1 MVKSTNMTMDRPD
14 IRRHNLSLLLR
25 LIAARG
31 KLSRANLSA
40 ETGMTRA
47 TAGSLVGELIDLG
60 LVTEIGSHGT
70 TGPGRPGVMIELDG
84 SKVLTIGIEIH
95 IGYMRILVRDL
106 AGREILQRKVA
117 LSAAAVD
124 GVIAAVAQE
133 INEAVTV
140 GHDAGRTV
148 IGAAIAVPGVV
159 DAVDGTVVFAP
170 NLGWENVPLLAR
182 LRPLV
187 EPGLELVVDNEAN
200 LGTLAEF
207 YEGPF
212 AGAGS
217 MAYIFAETGIGVGV
231 MVNRTLWRGASGGA
245 GELGHMPIVLEGGRP
260 CACGRTGCWETLVG
274 IIALVNAVLPDDAE
288 RLLAD
293 PAMDCEALANVVR
306 EAAEADQPEVRA
318 RLNEFGRWVGI
329 GVAHI
334 LDSLDPEIVMLAGHL
349 SLIGPWI
356 LDATRASARDHTM
369 HRIFDRC
376 QIVTSTSGFASSGRG
391 GALLIAQSVFNNPG
405 LVG

>member
-1 MVKSTNMTMDRPD
+1 VAKSTNMTMDRPD

-25 LIAARG
+25 VIAARG

-47 TAGSLVGELIDLG
+47 TAGSLVSELIDLG
-60 LVTEIGSHGT
+60 LVTETGSRGT
-70 TGPGRPGVMIELDG
+70 TGPGRPGVMLELDG
-84 SKVLTIGIEIH
+84 SNVLTIGIEIH

-106 AGREILQRKVA
+106 AGRETLQRKVA

-124 GVIAAVAQE
+124 EVIDAVAQE
-133 INEAVTV
+133 INEAVSAAQ
-140 GHDAGRTV
+140 DAGRTV
-148 IGAAIAVPGVV
+148 IGTAIAVPGVV
-159 DAVDGTVVFAP
+159 DVADGTVVFAP

-187 EPGLELVVDNEAN
+187 APGLELVVDNEAN

-245 GELGHMPIVLEGGRP
+245 GELGHMPIVLEGGKP

-274 IIALVNAVLPDDAE
+274 IVALVNAVLPDDAE

-293 PAMDCEALANVVR
+293 PAMDREALANVVR

-329 GVAHI
+329 GVSHI

-349 SLIGPWI
+349 SLVGPWI

-369 HRIFDRC
+369 PRIFDRC

>member
-1 MVKSTNMTMDRPD
+1 
-14 IRRHNLSLLLR
+14 
-25 LIAARG
+25 
-31 KLSRANLSA
+31 
-40 ETGMTRA
+40 MTRA
-47 TAGSLVGELIDLG
+47 TAGSLVRELIDLG
-60 LVTEIGSHGT
+60 LATETGSRGA

-84 SKVLTIGIEIH
+84 SNVLTIGIEIH
-95 IGYMRILVRDL
+95 IEYLRILVRDL
-106 AGREILQRKVA
+106 AGRETLQRKVA
-117 LSAAAVD
+117 LGAAASD
-124 GVIAAVAQE
+124 EVIVAVAQE
-133 INEAVTV
+133 INEEVAAAQ
-140 GHDAGRTV
+140 DARRNV

-159 DAVDGTVVFAP
+159 DVVDGTVVFAP

-182 LRPLV
+182 LRRLV
-187 EPGLELVVDNEAN
+187 APGLELVVDNEAN

-207 YEGPF
+207 YECPF

-245 GELGHMPIVLEGGRP
+245 GELGHMPIVLEGGKS
-260 CACGRTGCWETLVG
+260 CECGRTGCWETLVG
-274 IIALVNAVLPDDAE
+274 IVELVNAVLPDDAE

-293 PAMDCEALANVVR
+293 PAMDREALTNVLR
-306 EAAEADQPEVRA
+306 EAAEADQPEVRV

-329 GVAHI
+329 GVSHI
-334 LDSLDPEIVMLAGHL
+334 LDSLDPEIVMPAGHL

-391 GALLIAQSVFNNPG
+391 GALLIAQSVFNNPVWSAKRRFC
-405 LVG
+405 LVPVTPHFTG